1 MIIRDDFQQ
10 NTEEWHDFRVG
21 KITGTRLKDMW
32 SSRDYTKENL
42 LDAFTT
48 LGIDFPKK
56 VDRKGVETDQPAETV
71 ADLKKRLTPEARMYL
86 WSKAEKK
93 MGFYELAADLLGLAR
108 DDENRMD
115 RGLRLEEEASLEFE
129 AAYPGKKLIQAG
141 CCVSDVD
148 ERIINSPD
156 RLIKPKKGKP
166 VTEMVEIKC
175 LSPARHL
182 QAVWENRVP
191 DEFESQKI
199 QYFVVNEK
207 LETLYF
213 VFYDPSITAKPFYVI
228 EVTRESLGN
237 KPQEYLEFQLAQLKD
252 LDRLVEELSF

>member
-10 NTEEWHDFRVG
+10 NTEQWHDFRLG

-32 SSRDYTKENL
+32 SAKAYTKADL
-42 LDAFTT
+42 
-48 LGIDFPKK
+48 
-56 VDRKGVETDQPAETV
+56 VETFEEQGLDF
-71 ADLKKRLTPEARMYL
+71 KKSDTIANLELLLTPEARMAL
-86 WSKAEKK
+86 IQKAPKK

-115 RGLRLEEEASLEFE
+115 RGLRLEEEASIEFE
-129 AAYPGKKLIQAG
+129 TAYPGKKLIQVG
-141 CCVSDVD
+141 CCVSEVD

-156 RLIKPKKGKP
+156 RLVAPKKGKS

-175 LSPARHL
+175 LAPARHL
-182 QAVWENRVP
+182 QAIWENRVP
-191 DEFESQKI
+191 DEFESQKV

-213 VFYDPSITAKPFYVI
+213 VFYDPSITAKPFHTI
-228 EVTRESLGN
+228 EVTRESLGR
-237 KPQEYLEFQLAQLKD
+237 KPQDYLEFQLAQLKD